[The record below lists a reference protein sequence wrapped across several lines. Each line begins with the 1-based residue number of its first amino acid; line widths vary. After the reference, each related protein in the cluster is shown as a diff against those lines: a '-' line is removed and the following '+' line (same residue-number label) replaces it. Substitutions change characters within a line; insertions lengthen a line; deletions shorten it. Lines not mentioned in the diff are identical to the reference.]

1 LKLIEQV
8 KPKPEYLNLFKEI
21 VIDVWRQRQSEILKL
36 GATLQSR
43 VDGLKARRQRVIDAF
58 LHERSIDKPTYKEQ
72 LDLLNE
78 EIALAELEIHETRID
93 EMDLEAA
100 LNFATNAL
108 SNAAQFW
115 IQCSPEQKQ
124 RFQRVLFPNGLVFEG
139 ESYRTAETCL
149 AFSYLQAISS
159 GDPSLA
165 SRTGIEP
172 VSPP

>member
-1 LKLIEQV
+1 L
-8 KPKPEYLNLFKEI
+8 PKRKA
-21 VIDVWRQRQSEILKL
+21 
-36 GATLQSR
+36 GAQP
-43 VDGLKARRQRVIDAF
+43 GLLREPV
-58 LHERSIDKPTYKEQ
+58 
-72 LDLLNE
+72 
-78 EIALAELEIHETRID
+78 IHETRID

-124 RFQRVLFPNGLVFEG
+124 RFQRVLFPDGLIFDG
-139 ESYRTAETCL
+139 ESYRRYNL
-149 AFSYLQAISS
+149 FSFQLLQAIGS
-159 GDPSLA
+159 GDSSLA